1 MPIDTYAAAIATGA
15 DERRHD
21 CALRAAALA
30 ARGERDVAINAE
42 SRTYWDADVLV
53 SLLSV
58 HTLVCPLIRAEL
70 RDERSVR
77 VVAYYHADTRL
88 GLRADEATLRDTP
101 AAQDALG
108 LRAFVRRT
116 LARGDDLPARLHDPA
131 VREMYLHEV
140 IRHLAHPIAAC
151 RLASDD
157 LFTVTS
163 II

>member
-1 MPIDTYAAAIATGA
+1 MSLDTHAGAVAVAPDNLRQECNQRTAAFI
-15 DERRHD
+15 
-21 CALRAAALA
+21 

-88 GLRADEATLRDTP
+88 GLRADEATLRNTP

-108 LRAFVRRT
+108 LRAFVWRT